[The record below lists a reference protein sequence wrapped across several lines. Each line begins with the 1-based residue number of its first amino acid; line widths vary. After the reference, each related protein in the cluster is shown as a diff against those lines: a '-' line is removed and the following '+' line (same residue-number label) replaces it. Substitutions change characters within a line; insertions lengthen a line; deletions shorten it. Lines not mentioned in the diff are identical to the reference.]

1 MYLSNVPEQGL
12 TSYERNGKG
21 TILLG
26 SRMTFLKDYKMKKFI
41 YFALLLKEHIKNS
54 MKGRIIPS
62 KMKDYCLGNN
72 SFFMVLLILLYPR
85 FSIERCYS
93 YFAL

>member
-12 TSYERNGKG
+12 TFDERNGKG

-26 SRMTFLKDYKMKKFI
+26 SRITFFKESKMKKFI
-41 YFALLLKEHIKNS
+41 YFALLLKRHIKNS

-62 KMKDYCLGNN
+62 EMKDCCLGNN

-85 FSIERCYS
+85 FLIERC
-93 YFAL
+93 

>member
-26 SRMTFLKDYKMKKFI
+26 SRITFFKESKMKKFI
-41 YFALLLKEHIKNS
+41 YFALLLKGHIKNS
-54 MKGRIIPS
+54 MR
-62 KMKDYCLGNN
+62 
-72 SFFMVLLILLYPR
+72 
-85 FSIERCYS
+85 EES
-93 YFAL
+93 YRGK